1 MLEVVP
7 PERITNRYP
16 GLVLDLLSMAFSIG
30 KIGGKT
36 KTADFC
42 DLTKTWNEQVGL

>member
-1 MLEVVP
+1 MIIPSPLFSPMLEVVP

-30 KIGGKT
+30 KIRGE
-36 KTADFC
+36 
-42 DLTKTWNEQVGL
+42 NEDG